1 MKKSPLVPVLSGVL
15 AASVAG
21 SAAAF
26 VFVDPLNNALE
37 NTFTSPEKQIVKVNT
52 SYFGSVIDDVFT
64 AVDSV
69 SEASSDVKEGFK
81 TTLTVIPGE
90 EMLAESEST
99 SIKSVGFSASAMV
112 DNKIS
117 AQDIS
122 VLINDENVITAKTY
136 IDANIPA
143 AYFSIPELSDD
154 LIMVS
159 VDDLD
164 EVIDDMTAINELT
177 TTLTESTESLTTS
190 LEELGITKEVFDRI
204 NERYINLVFESID
217 DVSRATNVE
226 GDVNGAE
233 FKYTTLTVEL
243 TYQDLY
249 DISIDVLEEV
259 KDDDDIKD
267 IIMKAYDEVATIATT
282 EGSEMEMTA
291 EEMYAEFVSGIDEML
306 EGMEEPEDNDE
317 FDMDDEF
324 AKVVEW
330 LDKDNNLVGFEL
342 SSLVKD
348 EEFSMGMLMVDND
361 KEYAIEEWVFD
372 GYTVAMQIDG
382 YLEKED
388 KAVTGYIN
396 MSVDGEEM
404 KFNFDKFLVDEE
416 ADVISG
422 SFDATMVTGYDEYQE
437 KMGIKFTADTTNSVK
452 TTSMTMLENDKE
464 MLTFKLVN
472 ETIPF
477 TSIVIPEYKYTIDQM
492 EEYLENCD
500 TEAYLDDMK
509 NKLGEDVYNEI
520 MGDMDIDL
528 PVSIP
533 DIEGMTEDE
542 AFDALVDAGI
552 NDYDISVYYEDTDD
566 SSLDGI
572 VSTYSSY
579 VDDWDDTCV
588 ELYVYSY
595 EAPVLDL
602 ESIEQIP
609 YLKMDEQEAYDY
621 ITDLGVDGENIYV
634 AYMPTISEA
643 EVDTVIYTE
652 VDYDYDDNP
661 IVCIFI
667 GVLNEE
673 LGFVEN
679 AVNMP
684 YDSAVSMLT
693 SRGID
698 AENIFAEYEKV
709 YDEADDSKVLDTLV
723 YMDEQGNVYVGLY
736 VGEYTSTISVEDGR
750 VNVDDIVFEV
760 NGHTTKFPFK
770 TTYLNSYVWEDEDVS
785 TIGPESYIWGYSA
798 DGEISFT
805 AANEFEHGEDIYPDE
820 SYIDY
825 IDIGEGASD
834 SISINGIKIGSTI
847 ADLNAVFG
855 TDYDEYE
862 YYIEFN
868 THDADLS
875 FEFSFDE
882 GICTGIF
889 AECYNYSIT
898 DDGDVTFYTFAG

>member
-249 DISIDVLEEV
+249 DISVDVLEEV
-259 KDDDDIKD
+259 KEDEDIKD
-267 IIMKAYDEVATIATT
+267 IFMKAYDEVATLATT
-282 EGSEMEMTA
+282 EGAEMEMTA
-291 EEMYAEFVSGIDEML
+291 DQMYADFIADIDQMLAEMD
-306 EGMEEPEDNDE
+306 EPEDSEE

-372 GYTVAMQIDG
+372 GYSVAMQVDG
-382 YLEKED
+382 YLEKEG
-388 KAVTGYIN
+388 KAITGFIN
-396 MSVDGEEM
+396 VSVDGEEM
-404 KFNFDKFLVDEE
+404 NFNFDKFLVDEE

-422 SFDATMVTGYDEYQE
+422 SFDATMITGYDEYQE

-533 DIEGMTEDE
+533 NVEGMTEDE

-652 VDYDYDDNP
+652 VDYDYDDTP
-661 IVCIFI
+661 IVYIFI

-709 YDEADDSKVLDTLV
+709 YDEADDGKVFDTFV

-736 VGEYTSTISVEDGR
+736 VGQYSTDIETYEGQI
-750 VNVDDIVFEV
+750 NAYDIVFTV
-760 NGHTTKFPFK
+760 NGNASPFPFK
-770 TTYLNSYVWEDEDVS
+770 TSYLGSYVWEDEEVS
-785 TIGPESYIWGYSA
+785 MIAPGSYIWGNSA
-798 DGEISFT
+798 DGNISFT
-805 AANEFEHGEDIYPDE
+805 AANELENGQDIYPED

-825 IDIGEGASD
+825 INVNDGASD
-834 SISINGIKIGSTI
+834 AITINGIGLGSTI
-847 ADLNAVFG
+847 EELNAAFG
-855 TDYDEYE
+855 TGYDENE
-862 YYIEFN
+862 YYISF
-868 THDADLS
+868 DAYNADFGIE
-875 FEFSFDE
+875 FEFDN
-882 GICTGIF
+882 GICTGVF
-889 AECYNYSIT
+889 AECYDYSIS
-898 DDGDVTFYTFAG
+898 DNGEVTFYLG